1 MSVSEEM
8 TGVIHQGADF
18 YYFIDLFADGYRVR
32 YRPAADRPHDK
43 SGSGS
48 WNEVV
53 ETTFPEWLSFVE
65 REVSA
70 PDLWGQLS
78 AERELVDAA
87 SGPAENTP
95 FTPEERVQIS
105 AQLEEIRE
113 FLFATEELSAERQ
126 QAIESRL
133 KYLEE
138 AAGRLGRI
146 DWVNIF
152 VSTIFQFAFN
162 AIVSTAQSRT
172 SYGWQPRGSGRFS
185 APRSPVFRAARA
197 S

>member
-1 MSVSEEM
+1 M
-8 TGVIHQGADF
+8 IRQGADF

-95 FTPEERVQIS
+95 FTPEERGQIS

-162 AIVSTAQSRT
+162 AIVSTSAVQDVLRMAAQ
-172 SYGWQPRGSGRFS
+172 GIGPLFGPEIPGLPGGSSVVG
-185 APRSPVFRAARA
+185 V
-197 S
+197 